1 MRPSRLTG
9 PIFVE
14 RTAMSTEET
23 TVRETQ
29 PVGTRAVVRF
39 ADYERQ

>member
-1 MRPSRLTG
+1 M
-9 PIFVE
+9 FVE

-23 TVRETQ
+23 TVRETR